1 MRLGV
6 TLSLT
11 DEEVEKLRNDPSEQ
25 ETQKLILNC
34 LSQGR
39 AKVDGNSYRPDRED
53 HIWTHDEGLPGFE
66 CDLFSD
72 DTLMLIKGILKND
85 AHFFGRSLAAAEQR
99 LASISAALALTGHQE
114 LSHEILAMGGLMRRA
129 YSEFCYELDN

>member
-1 MRLGV
+1 MSLQELWMRLGV

-53 HIWTHDEGLPGFE
+53 HTWTHDEGLPGFE
-66 CDLFSD
+66 CNLFSN
-72 DTLMLIKGILKND
+72 DTLMLMPGTFNKAN
-85 AHFFGRSLAAAEQR
+85 A
-99 LASISAALALTGHQE
+99 TGV
-114 LSHEILAMGGLMRRA
+114 
-129 YSEFCYELDN
+129 